1 MKSQSATTT
10 STKWFIISLGIPLI
24 IVGVSAMAISYV
36 TLIDVARINGLPLP
50 ELFPV
55 VIDVGTVACMVA
67 AAQFRLR
74 ALTGTWLAYLMFALL
89 SAVSVA
95 ANAFHAILTADFTR
109 TFPLIA
115 IILAA
120 TPPVTLLAI
129 THLVMKLIPTPKPA
143 TPIVEITPTPEP
155 AAETTA
161 AQDTTPT
168 QTEEKPAEERAAA
181 PEVKHDTNPTAA
193 AATVER
199 QDNTQDA
206 ETLNEIEAVTLEKIK
221 TYYAQHGTTPS
232 GKQVGDWLKK
242 SARSGQRFM
251 TKNFNHKTAQT
262 KTA

>member
-1 MKSQSATTT
+1 
-10 STKWFIISLGIPLI
+10 
-24 IVGVSAMAISYV
+24 MAISYV

-143 TPIVEITPTPEP
+143 TPIAEITPTPKP

-161 AQDTTPT
+161 AQNTTPT
-168 QTEEKPAEERAAA
+168 QTEEKPTEERTAA
-181 PEVKHDTNPTAA
+181 PEIKHDTNPTAA
-193 AATVER
+193 ATATAAAAAAER
-199 QDNTQDA
+199 QDNTQEA